1 MDELLKTLA
10 DVALDVEAAEAAL
23 AEGAAQT
30 AEDRLDTATAGLDDL
45 RAHWPAL
52 GAAQRRVLGAA
63 AAPVRE
69 RLDAARARVPKRVA
83 LSVAVAE
90 ADPDQEI
97 EPDA

>member
-10 DVALDVEAAEAAL
+10 DVALDIEAAEDAL

-30 AEDRLDTATAGLDDL
+30 AEERLDIAAAGLDDL
-45 RAHWPAL
+45 RAHWPSL
-52 GAAQRRVLGAA
+52 GGAQRRVLGAA
-63 AAPVRE
+63 AGPVRA

-83 LSVAVAE
+83 LSVGVAE

-97 EPDA
+97 EPEA